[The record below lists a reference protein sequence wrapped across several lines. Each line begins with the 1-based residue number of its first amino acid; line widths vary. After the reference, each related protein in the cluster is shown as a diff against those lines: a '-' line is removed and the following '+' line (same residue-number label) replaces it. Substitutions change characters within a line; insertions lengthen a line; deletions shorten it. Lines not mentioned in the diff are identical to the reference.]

1 MTLPTF
7 KYNPDPVSL
16 NVIKK
21 EHTTCPVCEKER
33 DYVYHGPFYAVENVD
48 GICPWCI
55 KDGSAA
61 KKYDGTFQ
69 DDASCDDVDH
79 EEYIDELIFRTPG
92 YRGWQ
97 QEYWLSHCGDFC
109 AIVQY
114 VGWKEIEHLEEE
126 LAEDIEDIC
135 SGEGL
140 TKENLKQWLVNGGD
154 LQGYLFQCVHCNK
167 HRLYIDA
174 S

>member
-21 EHTTCPVCEKER
+21 EPTTCPVCEKER
-33 DYVYHGPFYAVENVD
+33 DYVYHGPFYTVEDVE

-69 DDASCDDVDH
+69 DDASCDDVDQ

-109 AIVQY
+109 AIV
-114 VGWKEIEHLEEE
+114 
-126 LAEDIEDIC
+126 
-135 SGEGL
+135 
-140 TKENLKQWLVNGGD
+140 
-154 LQGYLFQCVHCNK
+154 
-167 HRLYIDA
+167 
-174 S
+174 